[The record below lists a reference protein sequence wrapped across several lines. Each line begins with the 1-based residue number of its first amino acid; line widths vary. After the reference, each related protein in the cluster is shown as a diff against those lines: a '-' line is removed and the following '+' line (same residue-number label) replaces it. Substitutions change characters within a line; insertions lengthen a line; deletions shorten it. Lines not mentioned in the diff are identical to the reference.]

1 MNGEEE
7 KQNPLKQFAGAMGGN
22 FTKERRN
29 ELYFGNVPKGAYP
42 PGTRDLE
49 HIHDLRMSPER
60 KKQLYGI
67 GGGNV
72 QDTGDFIESR
82 LETDSRSGLIR
93 ELVENTSMTRGEA
106 EGLVSRWMQ
115 ANDLEEVDDSV
126 LGKIIVPR
134 RLK

>member
-29 ELYFGNVPKGAYP
+29 ELYFGAVPKGAYP

-49 HIHDLRMSPER
+49 HIHDLRMSPAR
-60 KKQLYGI
+60 KKALYGL

-72 QDTGDFIESR
+72 QDTGDFMESR
-82 LETDSRSGLIR
+82 LGTDSKSGLIR
-93 ELVENTSMTRGEA
+93 EIAENSNLTRSEA
-106 EGLVSRWMQ
+106 AMIVDRWMS
-115 ANDLEEVDDSV
+115 ANGLEEVNDPQ
-126 LGKIIVPR
+126 LGRIIVPR
-134 RLK
+134 R